1 VSAIKHLLIRIF
13 GKREVAADI
22 AHWRQAYGR
31 RSGMYIGLLFV
42 CGRCGIERIMTDNA
56 PVKHC
61 GKIETQP
68 TKEVAIFLPCRY
80 LAAEPAQAATVIDT
94 WETAMDV
101 IDYESSSPEWI

>member
-1 VSAIKHLLIRIF
+1 MSAIKHLLIRIF
-13 GKREVAADI
+13 GSREVAADI

-42 CGRCGIERIMTDNA
+42 CGRCGVERIMTDNG

-80 LAAEPAQAATVIDT
+80 LAAEPAQTANVVDT
-94 WETAMDV
+94 WADGKDGIE
-101 IDYESSSPEWI
+101 YERSEISWT